1 MLSRTLFIYLLE
13 DGNVRDEQKV
23 LTEYIRHQ
31 IHHPENHLNT
41 RYTLTELQQSIE
53 SSKTGRNYCMVY
65 SNNKVYKG
73 TPGKTTQEIIAE
85 QNVPTGSDI
94 AFINVFNNDI
104 AIIEFLT
111 SRNNMTQIVT
121 AIKSAGQFKKIY
133 SYVDQQGRQIRREAS
148 K

>member
-1 MLSRTLFIYLLE
+1 MFKFA
-13 DGNVRDEQKV
+13 DKMN
-23 LTEYIRHQ
+23 
-31 IHHPENHLNT
+31 LNSLNDLIIAQDKQDDT
-41 RYTLTELQQSIE
+41 AELQQSIE

-111 SRNNMTQIVT
+111 SRSNMTQIVT

>member
-1 MLSRTLFIYLLE
+1 MFKFA
-13 DGNVRDEQKV
+13 DKMN
-23 LTEYIRHQ
+23 
-31 IHHPENHLNT
+31 LNSLNDLIIAQDKQDDT
-41 RYTLTELQQSIE
+41 AELQQSIE

>member
-1 MLSRTLFIYLLE
+1 MLKFA
-13 DGNVRDEQKV
+13 DKMN
-23 LTEYIRHQ
+23 
-31 IHHPENHLNT
+31 LNSLNDLIIAQDKQDDT
-41 RYTLTELQQSIE
+41 AELQQSIE